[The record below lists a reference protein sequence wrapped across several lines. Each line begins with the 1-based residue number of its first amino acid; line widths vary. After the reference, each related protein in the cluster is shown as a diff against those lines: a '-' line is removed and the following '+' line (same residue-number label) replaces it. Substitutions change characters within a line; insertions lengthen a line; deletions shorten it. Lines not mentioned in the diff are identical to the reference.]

1 MQFMLLVYNDPTL
14 VDALPDG
21 RYDAMMKDCIAH
33 ADQLR
38 EQGRLLESRMLGNP
52 TAAKSV
58 RIRQGKV
65 SALDG
70 PFAEAKE
77 VLGGFNLIEA
87 ESMEEAVEI
96 ASHFP
101 WAGTG
106 CIEVR
111 PVASLDTVREKLCAG
126 VPLREER
133 ASATSVA
140 V

>member
-1 MQFMLLVYNDPTL
+1 MQFMLLVYNDPAL
-14 VDALPDG
+14 VAALPEG
-21 RYDAMMKDCIAH
+21 QYDAMMKDCIAH
-33 ADQLR
+33 ADHLR
-38 EQGRLLESRMLGNP
+38 EEGRLLESRMLGSP
-52 TAAKSV
+52 AAAKSV

-111 PVASLDTVREKLCAG
+111 PVNSLDAVRDKLCAG
-126 VPLREER
+126 IPLEAER
-133 ASATSVA
+133 AAATIGVA
-140 V
+140 